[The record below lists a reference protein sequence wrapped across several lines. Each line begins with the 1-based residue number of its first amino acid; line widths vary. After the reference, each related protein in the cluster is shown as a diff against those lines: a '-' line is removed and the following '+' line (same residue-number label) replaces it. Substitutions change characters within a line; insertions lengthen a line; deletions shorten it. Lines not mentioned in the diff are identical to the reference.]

1 MQKNVLVVG
10 EDNINNDLI
19 LRKCLKSVDNSKI
32 NISSNS
38 FLNNLKCSDQLTTE
52 ASLEPKLERQET
64 TTTKVLDKKN
74 KFNKFSLSKSYD
86 QEFETASIREKEREK
101 YYKLKV
107 EREKLEEEFEIL
119 QKLNPDSED
128 YNKIKKLK
136 LYDKKV
142 LSLSNVNQLALKN
155 SPSKIE
161 EKKQP
166 ILPKISRNLGKLN
179 GIFNSGSETSNKKIN
194 SHVSVINRTK
204 NSDDL
209 QSKIFISNEQNHTK
223 EEMFITNCPSM

>member
-1 MQKNVLVVG
+1 MQKNVNALG
-10 EDNINNDLI
+10 EDNINNDFI

-38 FLNNLKCSDQLTTE
+38 LLNNLKYSDQLTTE

-64 TTTKVLDKKN
+64 TRTKELDKKN
-74 KFNKFSLSKSYD
+74 KLTKFSLSKSYD
-86 QEFETASIREKEREK
+86 HDFETASIREKEREK

-119 QKLNPDSED
+119 QKLNPDSEE

-142 LSLSNVNQLALKN
+142 LSLSNVNQLVLKS
-155 SPSKIE
+155 SPSKFE

-166 ILPKISRNLGKLN
+166 ILPKISRNIVKLN
-179 GIFNSGSETSNKKIN
+179 GIFSTGSGTSNKKIT
-194 SHVSVINRTK
+194 SHVSTINRTK

-209 QSKIFISNEQNHTK
+209 QSKVFVSNEQNQTK